1 MQLQILQKVLL
12 QLENRTLKIYIAS
25 DEVRNQDMENGA
37 YHSTY
42 EIFYQIA
49 GGTQFRFPRS
59 QWVLKEGELGI
70 IPVGVPH
77 AEEVI
82 QPERFKTLVISNISN
97 KYYFWGCRAA
107 QREGTPI
114 FAESLGCYFLNDFPT
129 VFNLLEECRNLA
141 SQSRTRIFTYPLLSV
156 VFQLFIKSLNG
167 RSMSLETLYSSEIV
181 NAASYMIRERFSQSN
196 LNVQAMAEYIKCSP
210 NYLSALFRKEVGQTI
225 SQVLLQTRLTEAQQ
239 LICRTKLPVLQV
251 GRHCGFMD
259 SSYFI
264 KQFKLK
270 FGSTPK
276 EYRFLGLSH
285 NDLNQEVCPETP
297 GPSDHHV
304 LEGGPPSS

>member
-1 MQLQILQKVLL
+1 MPLQILQKILL
-12 QLENRTLKIYIAS
+12 QLENRTLKIRIAP
-25 DEVRNQDMENGA
+25 DEVRNQDIENGA

-42 EIFYQIA
+42 EIFYQMA

-82 QPERFKTLVISNISN
+82 QPEHFKTLVICNISN
-97 KYYFWGCRAA
+97 KYYFLGGRAL

-114 FAESLGCYFLNDFPT
+114 YAESMGSYLLNDFPT

-141 SQSRTRIFTYPLLSV
+141 SQARTRTFTYPLLSV
-156 VFQLFIKSLNG
+156 VFQLLIQSLNG
-167 RSMSLETLYSSEIV
+167 RSMSTDTLYSSEIV

-196 LNVQAMAEYIKCSP
+196 LNVQAMSEHIKCSP
-210 NYLSALFRKEVGQTI
+210 NYLSTLFRKEVGQTI

-239 LICRTKLPVLQV
+239 LICRTKLSVLQV

-264 KQFKLK
+264 KQFKLR

-276 EYRFLGLSH
+276 EYRFLDLGHNGLI
-285 NDLNQEVCPETP
+285 QQV
-297 GPSDHHV
+297 
-304 LEGGPPSS
+304 